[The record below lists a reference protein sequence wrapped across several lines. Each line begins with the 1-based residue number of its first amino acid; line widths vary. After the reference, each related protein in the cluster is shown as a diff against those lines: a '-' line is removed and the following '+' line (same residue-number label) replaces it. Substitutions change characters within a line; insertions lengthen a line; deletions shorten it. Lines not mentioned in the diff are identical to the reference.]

1 MLYFILAII
10 FILTPIEFTSSLDIN
25 SADFCYS
32 SSNKTSCN
40 MYRQKFKCTNDLCT
54 LNKNQ
59 CDIYTRQ
66 SRIFSSIYFLYK
78 FQLKFKNCQQET
90 PPPPHFQLLINLNT
104 ELCSIKPNQ
113 VNKRLYC
120 THKYPF
126 RCQTKYC
133 ARTSQTCSQFIKLLT
148 LANRGATSTTTS
160 NKILNIKTI
169 C

>member
-10 FILTPIEFTSSLDIN
+10 FILTPIEFTNSLDLN
-25 SADFCYS
+25 SADFCFS
-32 SSNKTSCN
+32 SSNKTCN
-40 MYRQKFKCTNDLCT
+40 VYRQKFKCTNDLCT

-78 FQLKFKNCQQET
+78 FQLKFKNCQQE
-90 PPPPHFQLLINLNT
+90 PPSPIPFKLLINLNT
-104 ELCSIKPNQ
+104 DLCSIKPNL

-133 ARTSQTCSQFIKLLT
+133 ARNSQTCSQFIKLLT
-148 LANRGATSTTTS
+148 LANRAATTTSTS
-160 NKILNIKTI
+160 NKILDIKTI